1 MKEQKTVINK
11 KKTPVNTGKKIL
23 IFVLAQILLMCS
35 VLLAYNILAGG
46 RIVVDTP
53 YGYYTYYKN
62 ALEKDEKFEDT
73 HIFESMLRE
82 ALDNITIISVV
93 RNQME
98 TNGEFDGKKIIDI
111 SQYANRKNQNAEDEV
126 TAKFYL
132 EDLLKWSK
140 YGMEYDQQKV
150 RLDNYNNPDY
160 STSYTTQDTE
170 GITDDEEDI
179 TDDTKDGTDDIED
192 AIENMDG
199 PTVEVELSGAEYI
212 YIEPNYAFANQS
224 ASENNAE
231 DGDGYYIPEIWM
243 KQSIDFYTPFSSFS
257 DVYGDE
263 DGKVYGIVDLLKC
276 RYKTVD
282 GKNLEELVDNWKD
295 YFTLV
300 HNLDTSMT
308 NLAINYDSYRTY
320 SSQYDKGKSNIK
332 FCIRMDMNGE
342 ENYISNVE
350 AFNAARPSENEITDY
365 FTNSENK
372 YLFYSPSDMI
382 YLTNTCIEEDTLFDM
397 LTNQYVEYAYPEST
411 KIWVSVDTNYPVLDV
426 FSMAH
431 DQFEQNVNI
440 PVGYMGLSVFIL
452 VIYLIIMIYLC
463 CKAGWY
469 KNEEGITEIKLNVF
483 DRFHTEFFIIF
494 AGAMILLTGFMW
506 AAVLEGYDFIDSLV
520 YNGIRWGADIVIG
533 IVTIISGTLLGIFLL
548 SFVRRI
554 KGHNLWSDTL
564 IMAIIAGVQA
574 KWKES
579 VSANK
584 NRMIS
589 NWLLYLIYLII
600 NFFMIFFAFLF
611 ILNSNAW
618 IPGILMV
625 SVALAFDIWV
635 GFGLMRSINERF
647 RIINGINRIRE
658 GEISYQVTEEMHG
671 ENTILAEAVNN
682 IGDGIRKAVETSMK
696 DERLKADLITNV
708 SHDIKTPLT
717 SIVNYV
723 DLLKRENI
731 QDEKIKGYID
741 ILDSKSQ
748 RLKQLTEDLVEA
760 SKISSGNIS
769 YVFERLNLI
778 ELLNQAVGEFSEKFE
793 SKALQVVDNFAGQ
806 TAYIEADSRRMW
818 RVMENL
824 FNNIYKYALP
834 NTRIYLT
841 IIQET
846 DKAADYV
853 SISVKNISAQPL
865 NIDASELT
873 ERFIR
878 GDVSRSTEGS
888 GLGLS
893 IAKNL
898 TEAQRGQFEIYLD
911 GDLFKVT
918 LTFPMM

>member
-1 MKEQKTVINK
+1 MKEHKTIINK
-11 KKTPVNTGKKIL
+11 NKRPVNIRKKIL
-23 IFVLAQILLMCS
+23 LFVVAQILLMSS
-35 VLLAYNILAGG
+35 VLLAYNVFIGG
-46 RIVVDTP
+46 WIIVDTP
-53 YGYYTYYKN
+53 YGYYSYQKN
-62 ALEKDEKFEDT
+62 VFDKDEKFEDT
-73 HIFESMLRE
+73 HIFDLMLRE
-82 ALDNITIISVV
+82 TLDNITILSVV

-98 TNGEFDGKKIIDI
+98 INGEFDGKKIINI
-111 SQYANRKNQNAEDEV
+111 SQYANRKKQNADDGA
-126 TAKFYL
+126 TAEFYL

-140 YGMEYDQQKV
+140 YGMEYYQQKV
-150 RLDNYNNPDY
+150 RIDNYNNPDY
-160 STSYTTQDTE
+160 SMAYVT
-170 GITDDEEDI
+170 EDI
-179 TDDTKDGTDDIED
+179 EGGTVD
-192 AIENMDG
+192 
-199 PTVEVELSGAEYI
+199 VELSDAEYM
-212 YIEPNYAFANQS
+212 YIEPGYAFWNQS
-224 ASENNAE
+224 VSGNDAGT
-231 DGDGYYIPEIWM
+231 DDGYYIPEIWM
-243 KQSIDFYTPFSSFS
+243 KQSIDYYTPFSCFS

-263 DGKVYGIVDLLKC
+263 EGKVYGNVELLKC
-276 RYKTVD
+276 RYKTVE
-282 GKNLEELVDNWKD
+282 GKDLEELVDNWMD

-300 HNLDTSMT
+300 HNLDTAMT

-320 SSQYDKGKSNIK
+320 SLQYDEGKSNIK
-332 FCIRMDMNGE
+332 YCIRMDVNGE
-342 ENYISNVE
+342 ENYISNVP
-350 AFNAARPSENEITDY
+350 AFNGTRQSEREITDF
-365 FTNSENK
+365 FTNGENK
-372 YLFYSPSDMI
+372 YLYYSPSDMM

-411 KIWVSVDTNYPVLDV
+411 KIWVLVDTSYPVSDN

-440 PVGYMGLSVFIL
+440 PVGYMGVSGIIL
-452 VIYLIIMIYLC
+452 VMYLIIMIYLC

-469 KNEEGITEIKLNVF
+469 KNEEGEAELKLNVF
-483 DRFHTEFFIIF
+483 DRFHTEFVIIF
-494 AGAMILLTGFMW
+494 ACIVIFLTGFLW
-506 AAVLEGYDFIDSLV
+506 AAVLEGYDFIESLV

-533 IVTIISGTLLGIFLL
+533 ITTIISGTLFGVFLL
-548 SFVRRI
+548 SFVRRV

-564 IMAIIAGVQA
+564 IMSIVEAVKE
-574 KWKES
+574 KWIES
-579 VSANK
+579 IRANK
-584 NRMIS
+584 NRMLN
-589 NWLLYLIYLII
+589 NWLLYLIYLVI
-600 NFFMIFFAFLF
+600 NLFMIFLAFLF
-611 ILNSNAW
+611 VFSSNAW

-625 SVALAFDIWV
+625 LVTLAFDIWV

-647 RIINGINRIRE
+647 HIINGINRIRE

-731 QDEKIKGYID
+731 QDEKIKGYIS

-818 RVMENL
+818 RVIENL

-841 IIQET
+841 MVQET
-846 DKAADYV
+846 VGTTDYV
-853 SISVKNISAQPL
+853 NISVKNISSQPL

-898 TEAQRGQFEIYLD
+898 TEAQKGKFEIYLD

-918 LTFPMM
+918 LTFPVM

>member
-1 MKEQKTVINK
+1 MKEQKTIINNNK
-11 KKTPVNTGKKIL
+11 IPVNTGKKIL
-23 IFVLAQILLMCS
+23 LFALAQILLMCS
-35 VLLAYNILAGG
+35 VLLAYNVFAGG

-53 YGYYTYYKN
+53 YGYYSYHRN
-62 ALEKDEKFEDT
+62 VFEEDEKFEDT
-73 HIFESMLRE
+73 HIFELMLCE

-111 SQYANRKNQNAEDEV
+111 SQYANRKNQNADNEV
-126 TAKFYL
+126 TAEFYL

-140 YGMEYDQQKV
+140 YGMEYEQQKV
-150 RLDNYNNPDY
+150 RIDNYN
-160 STSYTTQDTE
+160 S
-170 GITDDEEDI
+170 
-179 TDDTKDGTDDIED
+179 ED
-192 AIENMDG
+192 AIENIDS
-199 PTVEVELSGAEYI
+199 PTLEVELSGAEYI
-212 YIEPNYAFANQS
+212 YIEPGNAFVNRS
-224 ASENNAE
+224 ASENDAE

-243 KQSIDFYTPFSSFS
+243 KQSIDYYTPFSSFD
-257 DVYGDE
+257 DVYEDE
-263 DGKVYGIVDLLKC
+263 DGKVYSNVGLLKC

-320 SSQYDKGKSNIK
+320 SLQYDKDKSNVK
-332 FCIRMDMNGE
+332 FCIRMDMNGK
-342 ENYISNVE
+342 ENYISNVA
-350 AFNAARPSENEITDY
+350 AFNTARPSEREITDF
-365 FTNSENK
+365 FTSSEEK
-372 YLFYSPSDMI
+372 YLYYSPSDMV
-382 YLTNTCIEEDTLFDM
+382 YLTNTSIEEDTLFDM

-411 KIWVSVDTNYPVLDV
+411 KIWVSVDTGYPVSDV
-426 FSMAH
+426 FSMVH
-431 DQFEQNVNI
+431 DRFEQSVNI
-440 PVGYMGLSVFIL
+440 PVGYMGVSVFLL

-469 KNEEGITEIKLNVF
+469 KNEEGMTEIKLNVF
-483 DRFHTEFFIIF
+483 DRFHTEFFIFF
-494 AGAMILLTGFMW
+494 AGAMIILTGFMW
-506 AAVLEGYDFIDSLV
+506 AAVLEGYNFIESLV
-520 YNGIRWGADIVIG
+520 YNGIRWGADIIIG
-533 IVTIISGTLLGIFLL
+533 ITTIISGTLSGIFLL

-564 IMAIIAGVQA
+564 IMSVVEGLRI

-579 VSANK
+579 INANK
-584 NRMIS
+584 NRMTS
-589 NWLLYLIYLII
+589 NWLLYLIYLVI
-600 NFFMIFFAFLF
+600 NLFMIFLAFLF
-611 ILNSNAW
+611 VFNSNAW
-618 IPGILMV
+618 IPGALTV
-625 SVALAFDIWV
+625 LVTLAFDIWV

-647 RIINGINRIRE
+647 HIINGINRIRE
-658 GEISYQVTEEMHG
+658 GEISYQVTEGMHG

-846 DKAADYV
+846 EGEVNYV

-893 IAKNL
+893 IARNL
-898 TEAQRGQFEIYLD
+898 TEAQKGKFEIYLD

>member
-1 MKEQKTVINK
+1 MKEQKTIINK
-11 KKTPVNTGKKIL
+11 NKIPVNSGKKIL
-23 IFVLAQILLMCS
+23 LFALAQILLMCS
-35 VLLAYNILAGG
+35 VLLAYNVFAGG
-46 RIVVDTP
+46 RIAVDTL
-53 YGYYTYYKN
+53 YGYYTYHRNVFEKN
-62 ALEKDEKFEDT
+62 EKFEDT
-73 HIFESMLRE
+73 HIFELMLCE

-111 SQYANRKNQNAEDEV
+111 SQYANRKNQNADNEV
-126 TAKFYL
+126 TAEFYL

-140 YGMEYDQQKV
+140 YGMEYEQQKV
-150 RLDNYNNPDY
+150 RIDNYNNPDY
-160 STSYTTQDTE
+160 TAPYTTQNVE
-170 GITDDEEDI
+170 
-179 TDDTKDGTDDIED
+179 DTKDGTDDNED
-192 AIENMDG
+192 AIDNMDS
-199 PTVEVELSGAEYI
+199 PMVEVELSGAEYI
-212 YIEPNYAFANQS
+212 YIEPGYAFANRS
-224 ASENNAE
+224 ALENEVE
-231 DGDGYYIPEIWM
+231 DSDGYYIPEIWM
-243 KQSIDFYTPFSSFS
+243 KQSIDYYTPFSSF
-257 DVYGDE
+257 DDIYGDE
-263 DGKVYGIVDLLKC
+263 DGRVYGNVCLLKC

-320 SSQYDKGKSNIK
+320 SLQYDKDKSNVK

-342 ENYISNVE
+342 ENYISNVA
-350 AFNAARPSENEITDY
+350 AFNATRPSESDITDF
-365 FTNSENK
+365 FTSGEEK
-372 YLFYSPSDMI
+372 YLYYSPSDMI
-382 YLTNTCIEEDTLFDM
+382 YLTNTSIEEDTLFDM

-411 KIWVSVDTNYPVLDV
+411 KIWVSVDTGYPVSDV

-431 DQFEQNVNI
+431 DQFEQSVNI
-440 PVGYMGLSVFIL
+440 PVGYMGVSAIIFVM
-452 VIYLIIMIYLC
+452 YLIIMIYLC
-463 CKAGWY
+463 CKAGWC
-469 KNEEGITEIKLNVF
+469 KNEEGEAELKLNVF
-483 DRFHTEFFIIF
+483 DRFHTEFFIFF
-494 AGAMILLTGFMW
+494 AGAMIILAGFMW
-506 AAVLEGYDFIDSLV
+506 AVVLEGYDYIESLV

-533 IVTIISGTLLGIFLL
+533 LTTIISGTLLGIFLL
-548 SFVRRI
+548 SFARRI

-564 IMAIIAGVQA
+564 IMAIVESLRV
-574 KWKES
+574 KWKKS
-579 VSANK
+579 INANK

-589 NWLLYLIYLII
+589 NWLLYLIYLVI
-600 NFFMIFFAFLF
+600 NFFTILLAFLF
-611 ILNSNAW
+611 VFNSNAW
-618 IPGILMV
+618 IPGALMV
-625 SVALAFDIWV
+625 LVTLVFDIWV
-635 GFGLMRSINERF
+635 GFGLMRNINERF
-647 RIINGINRIRE
+647 HIINGINRIRE

-696 DERLKADLITNV
+696 DERLKAELITNV

-741 ILDSKSQ
+741 ILNSKSQ

-846 DKAADYV
+846 EGEVNYV

-893 IAKNL
+893 IARNL
-898 TEAQRGQFEIYLD
+898 TEAQKGKFEIYLD